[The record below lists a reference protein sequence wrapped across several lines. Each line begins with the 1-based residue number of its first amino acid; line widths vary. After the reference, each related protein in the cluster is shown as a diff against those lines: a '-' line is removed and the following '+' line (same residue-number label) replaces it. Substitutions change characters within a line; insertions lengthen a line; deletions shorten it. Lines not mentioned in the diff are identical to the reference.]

1 MASIIKRATLL
12 DLARETGFSRTTVSY
27 ALNGHQGIPE
37 ITRDKVRDAAER
49 LGYVPNAHAQ
59 NLASGARS
67 NTVELLV
74 IGLDAGSVT
83 LRAMAIQSRLFDAG
97 YRVPL
102 HGFGCSVERSA
113 KNAKT
118 SMVDIVRDIRQ
129 RRPAAVVF
137 QLINEPDKVV
147 REDICR
153 ELQRYIDEG
162 GIVVTYGTEYSLQ
175 CDQVIF
181 HSDYGT
187 YLAARHLASKG
198 HREIALSSYRVDS
211 VDARIR
217 QFERAL
223 ADYELTLQPDF
234 LIHNLHSEAGGE
246 YLANWFHARKRK
258 GLPCPTGIVIIND
271 SVASVFITCLHRL
284 GYSVPDDVS
293 VVGFDD
299 LPVARYAIV
308 PLTTI
313 ANPVDSLAQAVKHLV
328 VSRLEGYTG
337 APRQV
342 EIQSELVERES
353 VCTV

>member
-37 ITRDKVRDAAER
+37 ITREKVRDAAQR

-102 HGFGCSVERSA
+102 HGFGCDVERSA
-113 KNAKT
+113 ENAKI
-118 SMVDIVRDIRQ
+118 SLVDIVRDIRQ

-137 QLINEPDKVV
+137 QLINEPDKVI

-187 YLAARHLASKG
+187 YLATRYLASKG
-198 HREIALSSYRVDS
+198 HREIALSSYRVDH

-217 QFERAL
+217 QFERVL
-223 ADYELTLQPDF
+223 ADYEIPLQPDF
-234 LIHNLHSEAGGE
+234 LIHNVHHEEGGE

-271 SVASVFITCLHRL
+271 SVASVFETCLNRL

-313 ANPVDSLAQAVKHLV
+313 ANPVDKLAQAVEHFV
-328 VSRLEGYTG
+328 VSRLEGYMG
-337 APRQV
+337 APRQAEV
-342 EIQSELVERES
+342 QGELVERES
-353 VCTV
+353 VRTV